1 MFASFGPLEIGL
13 VLLIVLVIFGPKRLP
28 GLGKQLGKGMREFKE
43 SIGGESDD
51 EKNEDRPARAS
62 NATLAAA
69 PAEAAPPA
77 ASAEQPAAS
86 AAPAAAA
93 TAEPAPAHPRE
104 PERPGAGAA
113 PDSRG

>member
-1 MFASFGPLEIGL
+1 
-13 VLLIVLVIFGPKRLP
+13 VIFGPKRLP

-51 EKNEDRPARAS
+51 EKHEDRPARAS
-62 NATLAAA
+62 NASLVAA
-69 PAEAAPPA
+69 PAEASPPA
-77 ASAEQPAAS
+77 ASVEQPAAS
-86 AAPAAAA
+86 AAPAGAA
-93 TAEPAPAHPRE
+93 AEPAAAHPRE